1 MDTSG
6 NSYIDCNGISG
17 NGYIDYNGI
26 LGNGYIS
33 CNIGLLGNG
42 ILNNEYIMFFL
53 YRTNRNSLN

>member
-1 MDTSG
+1 MGTSG

-33 CNIGLLGNG
+33 CNIGLLG
-42 ILNNEYIMFFL
+42 IWHIE
-53 YRTNRNSLN
+53 